1 MKKEIL
7 KELMEQ
13 NLEFA
18 KHLLL
23 KDGKL
28 FPVAFMICKNEMGV
42 IPLSFRD
49 ANEKDMQVAILRKL
63 AKEKSAD
70 AVFMIT
76 ESWYLGTN
84 NVEDLGGSLSEHPM
98 RKECVFVMGE
108 CENGRITMVQTFERE
123 NDKIIFGEKID
134 IDDTAITRFNFGIK
148 DKKRDTTKISLN

>member
-1 MKKEIL
+1 MKKEVL
-7 KELMEQ
+7 KELMEH

-18 KHLLL
+18 RHLLL

-28 FPVAFMICKNEMGV
+28 LPVAFMICKNEMGV

-49 ANEKDMQVAILRKL
+49 VNEKNMQVAILRKL
-63 AKEKSAD
+63 AKEKGAD

-84 NVEDLGGSLSEHPM
+84 KVEDLGGSISNHPM
-98 RKECVFVMGE
+98 RKECIFVTGE
-108 CENGRITMVQTFERE
+108 CENGRITVIQTFERE

-134 IDDTAITRFNFGIK
+134 MDDVNITRFDFGIK
-148 DKKRDTTKISLN
+148 DKKYDTDKISLN